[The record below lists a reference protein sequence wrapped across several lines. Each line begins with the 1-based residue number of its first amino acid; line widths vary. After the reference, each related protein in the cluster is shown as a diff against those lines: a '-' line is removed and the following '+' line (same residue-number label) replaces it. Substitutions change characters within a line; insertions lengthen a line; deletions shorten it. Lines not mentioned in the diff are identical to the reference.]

1 MKGKK
6 ELGAVRIG
14 VGKKEDTLVLCS
26 LCLQYFVMKGKE
38 RHSSEGDGDR
48 GTILTLLIST
58 PPPTCSLNHVTF
70 YQA

>member
-26 LCLQYFVMKGKE
+26 LCLQSQDHVFTVDFAACAA
-38 RHSSEGDGDR
+38 GDF
-48 GTILTLLIST
+48 GTAGTVE
-58 PPPTCSLNHVTF
+58 SL
-70 YQA
+70 YYEE